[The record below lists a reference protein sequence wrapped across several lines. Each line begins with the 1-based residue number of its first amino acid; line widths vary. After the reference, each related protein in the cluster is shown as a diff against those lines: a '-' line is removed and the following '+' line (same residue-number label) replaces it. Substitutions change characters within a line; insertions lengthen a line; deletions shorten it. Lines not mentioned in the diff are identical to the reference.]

1 MIGREAPA
9 LGRKMVEAST
19 SSASLGI
26 HSLSLA
32 LAIAFSFV
40 AAFPLASACFAN
52 TIAAFSTTLFP
63 QSCIYLLDHHGLH
76 SCGVEALHGG
86 DVGRVVDLEARNCSL
101 TLLVSERVAA
111 LFGR

>member
-1 MIGREAPA
+1 
-9 LGRKMVEAST
+9 MVEAST

-32 LAIAFSFV
+32 LAIAFSLV

-52 TIAAFSTTLFP
+52 TIAAFSTTPFP
-63 QSCIYLLDHHGLH
+63 QSCIYLLGHHGLH

-86 DVGRVVDLEARNCSL
+86 DVGRVVDLETRPC
-101 TLLVSERVAA
+101 LLA
-111 LFGR
+111 LQVGEPEATFLGS